1 MGRSVLILSKNGW
14 ECVFFLEKWVRIG
27 RYCGNKGR
35 SVSLFSKNGWEC
47 VFFLKNGLEFVV
59 IVEIRVGV
67 CRFCRK
73 MGGSA
78 FFFFFF
84 LNGCEWK
91 RVAGSGWERNS
102 VKPVRKVLHLV
113 N

>member
-1 MGRSVLILSKNGW
+1 MGRSVSILSKNGW

-78 FFFFFF
+78 FFFFFK
-84 LNGCEWK
+84 WV
-91 RVAGSGWERNS
+91 RVEERGWEWVGAQFGKAR
-102 VKPVRKVLHLV
+102 
-113 N
+113 

>member
-1 MGRSVLILSKNGW
+1 MGRSVSILSKNGW

-73 MGGSA
+73 MGGCA
-78 FFFFFF
+78 FFFFFK
-84 LNGCEWK
+84 WV
-91 RVAGSGWERNS
+91 RVEESGWEWVGAQFGKAR
-102 VKPVRKVLHLV
+102 
-113 N
+113 

>member
-1 MGRSVLILSKNGW
+1 MSFLSKNGW
-14 ECVFFLEKWVRIG
+14 
-27 RYCGNKGR
+27 
-35 SVSLFSKNGWEC
+35 
-47 VFFLKNGLEFVV
+47 
-59 IVEIRVGV
+59 V
-67 CRFCRK
+67 C
-73 MGGSA
+73 
-78 FFFFFF
+78 FFFFF

>member
-1 MGRSVLILSKNGW
+1 MGRSVSILSKNGW

-67 CRFCRK
+67 CRFCRI
-73 MGGSA
+73 
-78 FFFFFF
+78 FF

>member
-1 MGRSVLILSKNGW
+1 MGRSVSILSKNGW

-78 FFFFFF
+78 FFF

>member
-1 MGRSVLILSKNGW
+1 MGRSVSILSKNGW

-73 MGGSA
+73 MGGIA
-78 FFFFFF
+78 FFFFFKWVRVEESSW
-84 LNGCEWK
+84 EWVGAQFGK
-91 RVAGSGWERNS
+91 AR
-102 VKPVRKVLHLV
+102 
-113 N
+113 

>member
-1 MGRSVLILSKNGW
+1 M
-14 ECVFFLEKWVRIG
+14 RIG

-35 SVSLFSKNGWEC
+35 NVSFFSKNGWEC

-67 CRFCRK
+67 CRFCQK
-73 MGGSA
+73 MGESA
-78 FFFFFF
+78 FF
-84 LNGCEWK
+84 LLLLKNGCEWK

>member
-14 ECVFFLEKWVRIG
+14 ECVVFLEKWVRIG

-73 MGGSA
+73 MGGRA

-84 LNGCEWK
+84 
-91 RVAGSGWERNS
+91 
-102 VKPVRKVLHLV
+102 
-113 N
+113 

>member
-1 MGRSVLILSKNGW
+1 MF
-14 ECVFFLEKWVRIG
+14 FFLEKWVRIG

-78 FFFFFF
+78 FFFF

>member
-1 MGRSVLILSKNGW
+1 MG
-14 ECVFFLEKWVRIG
+14 VR
-27 RYCGNKGR
+27 
-35 SVSLFSKNGWEC
+35 
-47 VFFLKNGLEFVV
+47 FFLKNGLEFVV

-78 FFFFFF
+78 FFFF

>member
-1 MGRSVLILSKNGW
+1 MGRSVSILSKNGW

-73 MGGSA
+73 MGGGV
-78 FFFFFF
+78 FFFFFKWVRVEESSW
-84 LNGCEWK
+84 EWVGAQFGK
-91 RVAGSGWERNS
+91 AR
-102 VKPVRKVLHLV
+102 
-113 N
+113 